1 MSEESLRDTECALT
15 KTELAVFVHE
25 LRNALTGIGGYG
37 ELLRR
42 PLRQDERRAA
52 SDGIQLAVA
61 RADALC
67 SVTLGGSLPAE
78 ETASSEPVQLRV
90 LATRVASEQR
100 VVTGRTIEVTGDDD
114 VTVMGDELA
123 LARAL
128 TNLVDNA
135 AKYSPADQ
143 PIGVSV
149 SLEASA
155 DGSAV
160 AVIEVSDRG
169 PGILAEQRGRVFELF
184 ARLGRDAETPGTG
197 LGLAVV
203 RSVLEAHGGFVRVLD
218 RIGGGAI
225 LRAELPAA
233 QPTQR
238 A

>member
-1 MSEESLRDTECALT
+1 MSEGSLRDTECALT

-25 LRNALTGIGGYG
+25 LRNALTGIVGYG

-42 PLRQDERRAA
+42 PLRQNERRAA

-67 SVTLGGSLPAE
+67 SVALRGSLPAE
-78 ETASSEPVQLRV
+78 ETAPSEPVRLSV

-100 VVTGRTIEVTGDDD
+100 AVTGRTIDVTGDDD

-143 PIGVSV
+143 PIGVAV

-155 DGSAV
+155 DGSAM
-160 AVIEVSDRG
+160 AVVEVSDRG
-169 PGILAEQRGRVFELF
+169 PGIPAEQCERVFELF
-184 ARLGRDAETPGTG
+184 ERLGRDAETPGTG

-203 RSVLEAHGGFVRVLD
+203 RSVLEAHGGGVRVLD
-218 RIGGGAI
+218 RTGGGAI

-233 QPTQR
+233 EPTQL